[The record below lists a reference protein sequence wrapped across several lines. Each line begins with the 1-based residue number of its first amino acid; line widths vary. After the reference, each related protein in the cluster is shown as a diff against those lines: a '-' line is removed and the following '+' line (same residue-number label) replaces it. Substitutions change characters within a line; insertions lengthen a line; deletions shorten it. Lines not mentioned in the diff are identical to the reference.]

1 MADFSRNK
9 DYSYLLASNANKK
22 DFMCPYCKKSFP
34 LDSTSYSDFELYR
47 EHVFSPKIGYRI
59 YKAAYR
65 ICPKCKWK
73 MEATLDIPRRIF
85 IVAIILAIVSIT
97 VTSIIDFNHVGLYV
111 LGFWLLIGTPA
122 YILVWLII
130 FMMFWKQNRKIDF
143 DDALSKNAIEW
154 NEKIWNKKK

>member
-1 MADFSRNK
+1 MD
-9 DYSYLLASNANKK
+9 
-22 DFMCPYCKKSFP
+22 
-34 LDSTSYSDFELYR
+34 
-47 EHVFSPKIGYRI
+47 
-59 YKAAYR
+59 
-65 ICPKCKWK
+65 
-73 MEATLDIPRRIF
+73 ATLDIPRRIF

-97 VTSIIDFNHVGLYV
+97 VTSVIDFNHIGSYV

-130 FMMFWKQNRKIDF
+130 FIMFWKQNRKIDF